1 MNSKIMKTISIV
13 LVLAMILSVAAMII
27 AIVLQ

>member
-1 MNSKIMKTISIV
+1 MNNKVMKTVSIV
-13 LVLAMILSVAAMII
+13 LVIAMILSVAAMIV